1 MTLETPILLNE
12 KNQDLKQ
19 YTEHDHNLLKY
30 ISKRIGILLEI
41 CPIKY

>member
-12 KNQDLKQ
+12 KNQYLKQ

-30 ISKRIGILLEI
+30 ITKQIGILLEI
-41 CPIKY
+41 CTIKY